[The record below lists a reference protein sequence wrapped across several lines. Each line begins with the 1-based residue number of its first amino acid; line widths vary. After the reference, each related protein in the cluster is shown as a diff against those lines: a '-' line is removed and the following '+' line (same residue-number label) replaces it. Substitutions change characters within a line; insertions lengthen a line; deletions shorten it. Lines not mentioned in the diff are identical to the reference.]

1 MAVSRVSLS
10 SITQGFPKSRSFLD
24 GNSAYM
30 PSSYESIST
39 VTVGAGGSSSISF
52 TSIPSTYKHL
62 QVRMLSRSTRGAA
75 TADAWFQI
83 NSDTGSNYAH
93 HDLSGN
99 GSAASAGNSSGTT
112 NIYYCFTIAN
122 IPASTATSGIFGG
135 QVLDILDYA
144 STSKYK
150 TTRMLGGFDA
160 NGSGSVYLSSGLWQ
174 STSAINSLTFYTISN
189 WAQYT
194 QFALY
199 GVKG

>member
-1 MAVSRVSLS
+1 MLIIPGIIASSYPRVS
-10 SITQGFPKSRSFLD
+10 
-24 GNSAYM
+24 N
-30 PSSYESIST
+30 SYESIAT

-99 GSAASAGNSSGTT
+99 GSAASAGANSGTT
-112 NIYYCFTIAN
+112 NIYYSFTISN

-144 STSKYK
+144 NTSKYK